1 MLLASVLRRLRQ
13 GDCYESEA
21 SLGYIVRY
29 RPGSSFL
36 GTACPWHFP
45 AWGAEGTPPPWPSTS
60 PSVGNSSTCLTG
72 L

>member
-29 RPGSSFL
+29 RLGSSFL
-36 GTACPWHFP
+36 GTAALGTFPCGVPRAHPRLGLLPPPPW
-45 AWGAEGTPPPWPSTS
+45 GTPPPA
-60 PSVGNSSTCLTG
+60 
-72 L
+72 